1 MKLTVLASGSSGNCY
16 VLEGRTSALI
26 IECGVA
32 PERAFQET
40 HIQPSKVSGCLI
52 SHEHGDHAAF
62 ADRYT
67 RYGMR
72 VFASMGTIRAAGLSA
87 SPRVLSLQAL
97 RPAIV
102 GEFVVTPFNVYHD
115 AAEPLGFLV
124 THPEL
129 GKLLFATDT
138 VRLDCG
144 FRGINHILI
153 EANWSEA
160 ILDKRVG
167 SGEEDVARAARI
179 KSTHLSLERAC
190 DYVRQVD
197 NRLLENVVLLH
208 LSDRNSD
215 EEKFR
220 ETMSFSPRLSSVYVA
235 RPGLK
240 IELENANFYER
251 Q

>member
-115 AAEPLGFLV
+115 AAEPLGFLI
-124 THPEL
+124 THPDL

-144 FRGINHILI
+144 FRGLNHILI
-153 EANWSEA
+153 EANWSEP
-160 ILDKRVG
+160 ILDQRVG

-179 KSTHLSLERAC
+179 KDTHLSIERAC
-190 DYVRQVD
+190 DFVRQVD
-197 NRLLENVVLLH
+197 NPYLDNVVLLH
-208 LSDRNSD
+208 LSSRNSD
-215 EEKFR
+215 AGTFWSQMAKS
-220 ETMSFSPRLSSVYVA
+220 TRLANTYVA
-235 RPGLK
+235 KAGLS
-240 IELENANFYER
+240 IELDKNV
-251 Q
+251 